1 MVMQLVMEV
10 RAMATTM
17 TAAEFKAR
25 CLEIMDRVAET
36 GEPVI
41 VTKRGRPVAQL
52 APIRA
57 KPTTLRGF
65 LKGGVKIRGDA
76 IAPLGL
82 PWDVERA

>member
-1 MVMQLVMEV
+1 MP
-10 RAMATTM
+10 TTM

-57 KPTTLRGF
+57 KPKTLRGF
-65 LKGGVKIRGDA
+65 FRGGVKIRGD
-76 IAPLGL
+76 IVAPLGL
-82 PWDVERA
+82 PWDADRA